1 MNLGQ
6 FIDTFKEAIAQ
17 RVVES
22 YPPLYRPSENG
33 HELPRLLRKP
43 LGAQE
48 DAIRGAALSLEAHR
62 GTTVVGEM
70 GTGKTFI
77 AAAAA
82 HLAGFKRI
90 LVLCPPHLVPKW
102 KREVEMTVP
111 GARAVIVKSITDL
124 ERLRL
129 STGSGPLF
137 AVMSREKAKL
147 SYRWMPAVIQRWA
160 VSKGRLLRDEETVE
174 PFRVPCC
181 PDCTAQVV
189 DKDGV
194 PLTDADLNRRKHTCA
209 GCGSPLWQADRS
221 GPARYPLAD
230 YVKHHMKGFF
240 DLLVGDEVH
249 EYKGRGSAQGIA
261 AGVLAD
267 VCGKSLSLSGT
278 LMGGYSSTLFHLLY
292 RFSPEIRTDFGR
304 SDEHR
309 WIQRY
314 GFEEHTV
321 GKPDDDSVEDGRFSR
336 RRKYRK
342 VVRERPGLVPS
353 ALFHIIGNTVFLRL
367 ADVASGL
374 PPYDEQ
380 VMLSSMDSEEDAT
393 GYSQRSAYN
402 TVYEELRLKLAEA
415 LKAGSKRLLATY
427 LQTLLAYPDGC
438 TRGETVF
445 DPRSGEVIVQVP
457 PLSEEKLYPKEKAL
471 IDMVAAERMEG
482 RRVLVYATHTGTRDI
497 TERMD
502 DMLTRHGF
510 RVAVMKADAVAPER
524 REAWVADRVKQ
535 GIDVMICHPRLVQ
548 TGLDLIDFPTLI
560 WYETDYSVYVM
571 RQASR
576 RSWRI
581 GQTRPVKVVFMS
593 YKNTLQADALKLV
606 AKKLQS
612 SLAVE
617 GELPEDGLAAYG
629 DDGDDLMMALAR
641 KIVSG
646 DEEEDE
652 TVEAVFA
659 QARDAEAASEEYLVD
674 DGWKTVEI
682 EPEAVEVNGNGH
694 HAGGIGPTVELVL
707 DNGHHGQRQW
717 PCACPG
723 QREWQ
728 RPPRRGR
735 GAAAVAV
742 LLGGVHGRGAGEAEG
757 PGPQASARSHVP
769 VRVGAGNGTGAG
781 GGAGRRRALGCNT
794 QGEVVAR
801 SAMAS
806 PCTAMCAGFFAFQ
819 PARFMCAAL
828 FFCPFSGE
836 VLIPLLRS
844 PSSAS
849 DGPSG
854 EAARNGQPI
863 KRRLTLN
870 LASTFQ
876 RWLKV
881 WRSRAF
887 SMLRSGQ
894 TAIDGEAGERERLI
908 PRCSAVPT
916 RAGSTF
922 RAILSVPG

>member
-1 MNLGQ
+1 MNLGE
-6 FIDTFKEAIAQ
+6 FIDTFKDAIAR

-22 YPPLYRPSENG
+22 YPPLYRPSEACARPGSGNG
-33 HELPRLLRKP
+33 GKLPRLLRKP

-62 GTTVVGEM
+62 GTTIVGEM

-82 HLAGFKRI
+82 HMAGFKRV
-90 LVLCPPHLVPKW
+90 LVICPPHLTRKW

-129 STGSGPLF
+129 SVGSLPDGKAGGPLF

-147 SYRWMPAVIQRWA
+147 SYRWMPAVIERWV
-160 VSKGRLLRDEETVE
+160 VSRGRLVRDEETGE

-181 PDCTAQVV
+181 PDCTAQIV

-194 PLTDADLNRRKHTCA
+194 PLTDEDLSRRKHTCA
-209 GCGSPLWQADRS
+209 DCGAPLWQADRS

-240 DLLVGDEVH
+240 DLLIGDEVH

-267 VCGKSLSLSGT
+267 ACGKSLSLSGT

-374 PPYDEQ
+374 PPYEEQ

-402 TVYEELRLKLAEA
+402 TVYEELRKELAEA

-427 LQTLLAYPDGC
+427 LQTLLAYPEGC
-438 TRGETVF
+438 TKGETVF

-524 REAWVADRVKQ
+524 REAWVANRVKQ

-629 DDGDDLMMALAR
+629 DDGDDIMMALAR
-641 KIVSG
+641 QVISG
-646 DEEEDE
+646 EQDDAE

-659 QARDAEAASEEYLVD
+659 QARDAEASAEEFLVD
-674 DGWKTVEI
+674 DGWKVVEV
-682 EPEAVEVNGNGH
+682 EPEAVEVNGNGNGH
-694 HAGGIGPTVELVL
+694 HDADGIGPTVELVPV
-707 DNGHHGQRQW
+707 NGHSDEAPEPPAWPADRQQTLFSW
-717 PCACPG
+717 AEFMAEEPVKPKG
-723 QREWQ
+723 
-728 RPPRRGR
+728 RGR
-735 GAAAVAV
+735 KPQPAAASLFDWA
-742 LLGGVHGRGAGEAEG
+742 LTLEQEWEKEL
-757 PGPQASARSHVP
+757 
-769 VRVGAGNGTGAG
+769 VGAG
-781 GGAGRRRALGCNT
+781 R
-794 QGEVVAR
+794 
-801 SAMAS
+801 
-806 PCTAMCAGFFAFQ
+806 
-819 PARFMCAAL
+819 
-828 FFCPFSGE
+828 
-836 VLIPLLRS
+836 
-844 PSSAS
+844 
-849 DGPSG
+849 
-854 EAARNGQPI
+854 
-863 KRRLTLN
+863 
-870 LASTFQ
+870 
-876 RWLKV
+876 
-881 WRSRAF
+881 
-887 SMLRSGQ
+887 
-894 TAIDGEAGERERLI
+894 
-908 PRCSAVPT
+908 
-916 RAGSTF
+916 
-922 RAILSVPG
+922 